1 VTSPSNPSRRRL
13 LKWGVAGGALL
24 GGGTW
29 VYKTVG
35 NFGPPAPGLVVFD
48 AHEFAVLE
56 ATCDAFFPGAPDW
69 PLSAAEAE
77 TAKFVDR
84 YVGGLYPD
92 NQMLFRAFMRTL
104 NLSTVLTH
112 GRTFRWLSQPDRHEV
127 MEGWANSSLYVRRA
141 GNQSLSLIINMGY
154 FEHPRVREA
163 GGFIEGCPIPQEGRP
178 QGI

>member
-1 VTSPSNPSRRRL
+1 VTNPSRRRL
-13 LKWGVAGGALL
+13 LKWGIAGTAML

-29 VYKTVG
+29 VYRTVG
-35 NFGPPAPGLVVFD
+35 RFGPPAPGMLVFD
-48 AHEFAVLE
+48 ENELAVLE
-56 ATCDAFFPGAPDW
+56 ATCDAFFPGPPDS
-69 PLSAAEAE
+69 PLSAAEAG

-112 GRTFRWLSQPDRHEV
+112 GRAFRWLSNADRFEV
-127 MEGWANSSLYVRRA
+127 LEGWAKSSLYVRRA
-141 GNQSLSLIINMGY
+141 GNQSLSLIIKMGY
-154 FEHPRVREA
+154 FENPRVREA
-163 GGFIEGCPIPQEGRP
+163 GGFVEGCPVSQEGRP